1 MTKDHIRDSQEL
13 HKKYPTYGA
22 ASDYSNPKS
31 HKYALTIPKALKAC
45 LRTDPKIST
54 LLDHGTGNGGLP
66 KLLNYSVPTVQS
78 IGYDPAVELFS
89 KKLSQRFDIV
99 TSIDVLEHI
108 GKHDINCV
116 LDEIRDAT
124 NKFFFF
130 CIDLIPAVKQTYD
143 GRNAHFLIAPSE
155 WWISQLKIKFNVVSA
170 LEVGELESGEKYP
183 IRLFGCATN
192 SMKHFKAMNTF
203 LENVEIAQ
211 KRWIWTKKGVVLK
224 DYE

>member
-1 MTKDHIRDSQEL
+1 MEIKLVDLFCGVGGIRLGFDRAAKKLKIKTETVFACDLNEKAASVYKKNFSINNFHGNIRDITNY
-13 HKKYPTYGA
+13 KK
-22 ASDYSNPKS
+22 
-31 HKYALTIPKALKAC
+31 
-45 LRTDPKIST
+45 
-54 LLDHGTGNGGLP
+54 
-66 KLLNYSVPTVQS
+66 V
-78 IGYDPAVELFS
+78 
-89 KKLSQRFDIV
+89 
-99 TSIDVLEHI
+99 I
-108 GKHDINCV
+108 GKHDINYV